1 MNAYMFQYKQKGGGK
16 YYRGVPQEYPPLP
29 QNIKLGHFYL
39 SLGQNNLIDEVN
51 KPIDEQKHLM
61 SHQKM
66 LSIEQN
72 NLIVEHFLSVDEVF
86 YLVDEVKY
94 LDNDWFEGGIQKLI
108 IRNCGFNFFYSF
120 EEK

>member
-1 MNAYMFQYKQKGGGK
+1 MFERFNKDKLRGGK

-29 QNIKLGHFYL
+29 QNIKHGHFYL

-51 KPIDEQKHLM
+51 KPIDEQKHLI

-72 NLIVEHFLSVDEVF
+72 ILIGEHFLPIDEVF
-86 YLVDEVKY
+86 YLNGEMKMLDDAVIEGDDGKNCVFLIVSMKY
-94 LDNDWFEGGIQKLI
+94 FIALMRK
-108 IRNCGFNFFYSF
+108 
-120 EEK
+120 